1 MLCLDDWEFSK
12 GYYSIAQNIQD
23 QKIIGSR
30 SLAGHWGLQWY
41 LQQQD
46 FVAVEDDHPI
56 EEDWL
61 VLSSSAWPQQGSK
74 GIYQLQRIWTHQNIY
89 IGPTVY
95 SISDHS
101 HFHANMIA
109 PDVHTYAAWGLQSQD
124 FDEISLWTKC
134 AKECEG
140 CVWNMEYTIPNCTQ

>member
-1 MLCLDDWEFSK
+1 MTGNFLRDITVLL
-12 GYYSIAQNIQD
+12 
-23 QKIIGSR
+23 KIYKIRR
-30 SLAGHWGLQWY
+30 SLVLALLAGHWGLQWY
-41 LQQQD
+41 LQQHD

-109 PDVHTYAAWGLQSQD
+109 PDIHTYAAWGLQSQD
-124 FDEISLWTKC
+124 F
-134 AKECEG
+134 
-140 CVWNMEYTIPNCTQ
+140 

>member
-1 MLCLDDWEFSK
+1 MLK

-46 FVAVEDDHPI
+46 FITVEDDHPI

-74 GIYQLQRIWTHQNIY
+74 GIYQY
-89 IGPTVY
+89 
-95 SISDHS
+95 
-101 HFHANMIA
+101 
-109 PDVHTYAAWGLQSQD
+109 
-124 FDEISLWTKC
+124 
-134 AKECEG
+134 
-140 CVWNMEYTIPNCTQ
+140 